1 MIFYNNVV
9 KYTLIGRKSFIGNIP
24 RWKRSVY
31 FNLNLSFSIR
41 FPTSL
46 RSTVQLQ
53 NWLSFIRRFQ
63 SKSNPRYFVATR
75 NQNREPLFGV
85 QQTCRVAGL
94 KHPPQCSLRFDRG
107 EPLARRIRCNKR
119 PARQRGLQDDL
130 GGSVG
135 NTAGSFGGMK
145 SDSTDLSFS
154 LANVRFLSPVSHLP
168 FPFLSLSLS
177 FSPVSVSPPLLSL
190 FSLHLLFLGVST
202 SLFHPSLYPEFHSCS
217 IPRSPLLLFLFH
229 SVHLVVLLPLPI
241 IASLSFSLSLSHSL
255 SHSHPP
261 TPFDSA
267 FVCPLPSVNANLCLV
282 C

>member
-145 SDSTDLSFS
+145 SDSADLSFS

-168 FPFLSLSLS
+168 FPFLSLSLFLSRFCFSSSS
-177 FSPVSVSPPLLSL
+177 FSFLFASPLSRRINLSL
-190 FSLHLLFLGVST
+190 PPISLSRVSLVLHSTLPFATLSFPFCTSRRPTSSSYHSLPLFL
-202 SLFHPSLYPEFHSCS
+202 SL
-217 IPRSPLLLFLFH
+217 
-229 SVHLVVLLPLPI
+229 
-241 IASLSFSLSLSHSL
+241 SLSFSVSLSP
-255 SHSHPP
+255 SHP
-261 TPFDSA
+261 
-267 FVCPLPSVNANLCLV
+267 L
-282 C
+282 